1 MPPSPIIA
9 TSGYMLIIFF
19 SDTNYVLTGFSAEYK
34 ISKCP
39 NNCSNH
45 GLCNPKTNQCQC
57 DQGWSGLSCLTEIC
71 PDNCGESSQK
81 GFCKDGK
88 CVCAS
93 GFSGIDCSLDENNF
107 IGNTWH
113 YLAKNDDL
121 QNFHGRTGEMHYGR
135 F

>member
-9 TSGYMLIIFF
+9 TSGYMLVIFF

-81 GFCKDGK
+81 GFCRGK
-88 CVCAS
+88 YFAERRRFCV
-93 GFSGIDCSLDENNF
+93 GHFSG
-107 IGNTWH
+107 GPG
-113 YLAKNDDL
+113 
-121 QNFHGRTGEMHYGR
+121 QNSYKI
-135 F
+135 